1 MGESLLGYFI
11 LFHQFLYLF
20 ICQCYSASITYVIQH
35 LCFLYVKYLI
45 DALIESLS
53 VFSYL
58 FLLNVVIFQ
67 VSVLFH
73 HELSVFCALL
83 CLTLSSLFLLGCF
96 TVFLC
101 LLMILCNFNGQAKVW
116 DHSGSEHGCREEAS
130 TVIASRLS
138 VLWWHSAVTLFFA
151 PSSLWLYAFDFSYM
165 QWLRLVSLSS
175 YLSYFFFGMREIG
188 WAILGQLI
196 EVESKSSF

>member
-1 MGESLLGYFI
+1 MGESILGYCI

-20 ICQCYSASITYVIQH
+20 ICQYDSASITCVIQH

-73 HELSVFCALL
+73 HELSVSLL

-96 TVFLC
+96 IVFLC

-138 VLWWHSAVTLFFA
+138 VLWWHSAVTPFFA
-151 PSSLWLYAFDFSYM
+151 PGSLWLYAFDFSYM
-165 QWLRLVSLSS
+165 QWLRVVSLS

-188 WAILGQLI
+188 WALQGQLI